1 MKKNA
6 SLPPGYFFVEKMLVF
21 LYNGGGEAMKDKKIK
36 KIPYGV
42 TDYDRIIKK
51 NCYYVD
57 KTMYLAEIENAGDY
71 LFFIRPRRFGKSLFA
86 SVMEGYYDVYYK
98 DRFEELFKDN
108 QCNLR
113 NLWFLFFIC
122 LRVRLTHHE
131 CLSPMAMFFL
141 TL

>member
-1 MKKNA
+1 
-6 SLPPGYFFVEKMLVF
+6 
-21 LYNGGGEAMKDKKIK
+21 MKDKKIK

-86 SVMEGYYDVYYK
+86 SVMESHRGK
-98 DRFEELFKDN
+98 R
-108 QCNLR
+108 
-113 NLWFLFFIC
+113 
-122 LRVRLTHHE
+122 RLPGFDIFRT
-131 CLSPMAMFFL
+131 STP
-141 TL
+141 